1 MVKFCRASGLDSTQR
16 STMKAVRFHQCG
28 GPEVLTYEDVP
39 VLTPEPGE
47 AVVAIKAIGLNYIDT
62 YHREGLYP
70 VDLPCIPG
78 MEAAGVVARLGQGVE
93 GIRVGDRVA
102 YAGVMGSYAAE
113 AAVPADRLV
122 PLPDSASYQEGA
134 AALLQG
140 MTAHYLAHGSYRLGR
155 EDTAL
160 IHAGAGGVGLLLI
173 QMAKRCGARVLTT
186 VSTEEK
192 EQLARGAG
200 ADEVIRY
207 TERDFEQDVMALTNG
222 RGVDVVYDSVGQATF
237 DKSLNVLR
245 PLGYLVLFGQS
256 SGPVPPF
263 DPGILSTK
271 GSLFLTRPTMMHY
284 TQTREALLERAG
296 AVLEWI
302 ASGELELRI
311 SEQFALSDAAEA
323 HRALQGR
330 KTTGKV
336 VLIPE

>member
-1 MVKFCRASGLDSTQR
+1 
-16 STMKAVRFHQCG
+16 MKTVRFHQCG
-28 GPEVLTYEDVP
+28 GPDVLTYEDVP
-39 VLTPEPGE
+39 ASTAGPGE
-47 AVVAIKAIGLNYIDT
+47 AVVEIKAVGLNYIDT

-70 VDLPCIPG
+70 VELPCTPG
-78 MEAAGVVARLGQGVE
+78 MEAAGIVARVGEGVE
-93 GIRVGDRVA
+93 SVQVGDRVA

-155 EDTAL
+155 EDTCL

-173 QMAKRCGARVLTT
+173 QMAKRCGARVFCT

-192 EQLARGAG
+192 EELARGAG

-207 TERDFEQDVMALTNG
+207 TERDFKQDVMALTDG

-263 DPGILSTK
+263 DPGILSAK

-284 TQTREALLERAG
+284 TQTREELLERAS

-302 ASGELELRI
+302 ASGELALRI
-311 SEQFALSDAAEA
+311 SEQFALADAAEA

-336 VLIPE
+336 VLIPD

>member
-1 MVKFCRASGLDSTQR
+1 
-16 STMKAVRFHQCG
+16 MKAVRFHQCG
-28 GPEVLTYEDVP
+28 GTEVLTYEDVP
-39 VLTPEPGE
+39 APTAGPGE
-47 AVVAIKAIGLNYIDT
+47 AVVEVKAVGLNYIDT

-70 VDLPCIPG
+70 VELPCTPG
-78 MEAAGVVARLGQGVE
+78 MEAAGVVAGIGEGVE
-93 GIRVGDRVA
+93 GVQVGDRVA
-102 YAGVMGSYAAE
+102 YAGVMGSYAEE
-113 AAVPADRLV
+113 AAVPAARLV

-155 EDTAL
+155 KDTAL

-192 EQLARGAG
+192 EELARGAG

-207 TERDFEQDVMALTNG
+207 TERDFEQDVMALTDE

-237 DKSLNVLR
+237 DKSLNVLS

-256 SGPVPPF
+256 SGPVAPF

-271 GSLFLTRPTMMHY
+271 GSLFLTRPTMLHY
-284 TQTREALLERAG
+284 TQTREDLLERAG

-302 ASGELELRI
+302 ASGELALRI
-311 SEQFALSDAAEA
+311 SEQFALSDAAAA

-336 VLIPE
+336 VLIPD

>member
-1 MVKFCRASGLDSTQR
+1 
-16 STMKAVRFHQCG
+16 MKAVCFHQCG
-28 GPEVLTYEDVP
+28 GPEVLTYEEVP
-39 VLTPEPGE
+39 TPTPEPGE
-47 AVVAIKAIGLNYIDT
+47 VVVEIKAIGLNYIDT

-78 MEAAGVVARLGQGVE
+78 MEAAGVVARVGEGVE
-93 GIRVGDRVA
+93 GVQVGDRVA

-122 PLPDSASYQEGA
+122 PLPDSASFQEGA

-155 EDTAL
+155 EDAAL

-186 VSTEEK
+186 VSTQEK
-192 EQLARGAG
+192 EQLVRGAG

-207 TERDFEQDVMALTNG
+207 TERDFEQAVMALTDG

-263 DPGILSTK
+263 DPGILSAK
-271 GSLFLTRPTMMHY
+271 GSLFLTRPTMLHY
-284 TQTREALLERAG
+284 IQTREALLERAG

-302 ASGELELRI
+302 ASGELALHI
-311 SEQFALSDAAEA
+311 SEQFALSDAAAA